1 MPNDNMEIEDQEIK
15 LKSEKSDEQNESMQ
29 NQTYTLKRLVRLLHI
44 NKPVYHVMA
53 LLGKR

>member
-15 LKSEKSDEQNESMQ
+15 LKNEKSDEKNESIQ
-29 NQTYTLKRLVRLLHI
+29 NQLYTLKRLVRLLHI

>member
-15 LKSEKSDEQNESMQ
+15 LKNEKSDEKNESMQ

>member
-15 LKSEKSDEQNESMQ
+15 LKGEKSDERNESMQ

>member
-1 MPNDNMEIEDQEIK
+1 MPNDNMEIEDQEIN
-15 LKSEKSDEQNESMQ
+15 LKNEKSDEKNESMQ

>member
-15 LKSEKSDEQNESMQ
+15 LKGEKSDEQNESMQ

>member
-15 LKSEKSDEQNESMQ
+15 LKHETSDAKNESMQ

-44 NKPVYHVMA
+44 NTPVYHVMA

>member
-15 LKSEKSDEQNESMQ
+15 LKHETSDEKNETMQ

-44 NKPVYHVMA
+44 NTPVYHVMA